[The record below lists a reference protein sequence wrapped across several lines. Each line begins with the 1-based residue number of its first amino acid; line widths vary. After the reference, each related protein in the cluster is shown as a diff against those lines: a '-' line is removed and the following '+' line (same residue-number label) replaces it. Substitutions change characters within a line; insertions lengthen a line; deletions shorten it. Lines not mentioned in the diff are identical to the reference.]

1 MAISFTI
8 EKKCKDTL
16 GRIGVL
22 KTPHGEV
29 KTPVFMPVGTQ
40 ATVKALTP
48 DQVKEAGAEI
58 LLANTYHLY
67 MRPGHELVREAGGLH
82 KFMNWDR
89 PILTDSGGFQVFS
102 LGALRKVTEEGVLF
116 ASHLDG
122 SRHMLTPEKAVE
134 IEEALG
140 ADIIMAFDECSPWPA
155 EYGVVAA
162 AMERT
167 HRWAQR
173 CRDAKKREDQALF
186 GIVQGGTYADLRQ
199 ESAKVIDSMDFP
211 GNAIGGLSVG
221 EPKPLMNEMLDITV
235 PLLSENKPRYLMGV
249 GSFDCFVDGVA
260 RGVDMFDCVLQT
272 RMARNGTALT
282 RTGRLVVRNAQYARD
297 FSPIEE
303 GCTCYT
309 CRHFTRAYIRHLVK
323 AGEILGATLLTI
335 HNIHTSVQFM
345 KEIRRAIEE
354 DRFLAFKNEFFA
366 NYQG

>member
-8 EKKCKDTL
+8 EKKCRDTL
-16 GRIGVL
+16 GRTGVL

-122 SRHMLTPEKAVE
+122 SRHMLTPEKAIE

-155 EYGVVAA
+155 EYDAVAA

-173 CRDAKKREDQALF
+173 CKDAKTREDQALF
-186 GIVQGGTYADLRQ
+186 GIVQGGTYADLRK

>member
-1 MAISFTI
+1 M
-8 EKKCKDTL
+8 
-16 GRIGVL
+16 
-22 KTPHGEV
+22 
-29 KTPVFMPVGTQ
+29 
-40 ATVKALTP
+40 
-48 DQVKEAGAEI
+48 
-58 LLANTYHLY
+58 
-67 MRPGHELVREAGGLH
+67 
-82 KFMNWDR
+82 
-89 PILTDSGGFQVFS
+89 
-102 LGALRKVTEEGVLF
+102 
-116 ASHLDG
+116 
-122 SRHMLTPEKAVE
+122 
-134 IEEALG
+134 
-140 ADIIMAFDECSPWPA
+140 
-155 EYGVVAA
+155 
-162 AMERT
+162 
-167 HRWAQR
+167 
-173 CRDAKKREDQALF
+173 
-186 GIVQGGTYADLRQ
+186 
-199 ESAKVIDSMDFP
+199 
-211 GNAIGGLSVG
+211 G

-309 CRHFTRAYIRHLVK
+309 CRHFTRAYIRHIVK

>member
-16 GRIGVL
+16 GRTGML

-67 MRPGHELVREAGGLH
+67 MRPSHELVREAGGLH

-122 SRHMLTPEKAVE
+122 SRHMLTPEKAIE

-155 EYGVVAA
+155 EYDDVAA

-173 CRDAKKREDQALF
+173 CKDAKTRQDQALF
-186 GIVQGGTYADLRQ
+186 GIVQGGTYADLRK
-199 ESAKVIDSMDFP
+199 ESAKVIDSMGFP

-221 EPKPLMNEMLDITV
+221 EPKPLMNEMLDVTV

-309 CRHFTRAYIRHLVK
+309 CRHFTRAYLRHLVK